1 MDQPV
6 TGLLV
11 KQFTLELAMPENSR
25 SDSIGL
31 K

>member
-11 KQFTLELAMPENSR
+11 MQITLELAMPENWR
-25 SDSIGL
+25 SDLIGL
-31 K
+31 R